1 MVNEILKIENLQ
13 KKFGNVEAV
22 KNVNLKIYKGDVFG
36 FLGPNG
42 AGKSTTIRM
51 ILGLVKPDKGNVV
64 INGFSLSKNY
74 KKALNNVGA
83 MVETPSFYEYM
94 TGYENLKIT
103 ANLYKNIKHVDI
115 LKVIKIVGLKQ
126 KANEKVK
133 GYSVGMKQRLG
144 IARALLNN
152 PELIILDEPTS
163 GLDPQGKKEIRKLIT
178 NLSESKNITFFICTH
193 LLNEVEQICNRVAIL
208 QEGQIISNRLLTED
222 NDKKWIKI
230 YTKQKEEVNKL
241 LKNYEGVYNMK
252 NNDNGVEINIDSD
265 SIEEINS
272 LLFNKN
278 LKIRYIIP
286 KVESLENYY
295 FNETGGKFDV
305 I

>member
-1 MVNEILKIENLQ
+1 MDNEILRIENLQ
-13 KKFGNVEAV
+13 KRFGNVEAV
-22 KNVNLKIYKGDVFG
+22 KNVNLKINKGDIFG

-51 ILGLVKPDKGNVV
+51 ILGLVKPDNGCVV
-64 INGFSLSKNY
+64 INGYSLKNDY
-74 KKALNNVGA
+74 KNALTNVGA
-83 MVETPSFYEYM
+83 MVETPSFYEFM
-94 TGYENLKIT
+94 TGYENLKLT
-103 ANLYKNIKHVDI
+103 ANLYKDLKHVDL
-115 LKVIKIVGLKQ
+115 LKVIKIVGLKK

-144 IARALLNN
+144 IARALLND

-178 NLSESKNITFFICTH
+178 NLSKTKNITFFICTH

-222 NDKKWIKI
+222 SNNKWIKI
-230 YTKQKEEVNKL
+230 YTKQKDDVYQL
-241 LKNYEGVYNMK
+241 LKDYEGVYDIRQSENA
-252 NNDNGVEINIDSD
+252 VEINVERDV
-265 SIEEINS
+265 IEEINT
-272 LLFNKN
+272 LLFSRNI
-278 LKIRYIIP
+278 KIKYIVP

-295 FNETGGKFDV
+295 FDKTGGKFDV

>member
-1 MVNEILKIENLQ
+1 MFNEILKIDNLR
-13 KKFGNVEAV
+13 KRFGNVEAV
-22 KNVNLKIYKGDVFG
+22 KDVNLKINKGDVFG

-51 ILGLVKPDKGNVV
+51 ILGLVKPDNGNVV
-64 INGFSLSKNY
+64 INGYNLKDDY
-74 KKALNNVGA
+74 KKALNKVGA

-94 TGYENLKIT
+94 TGYENLKLT
-103 ANLYKNIKHVDI
+103 ANLFKNVKHVDV

-230 YTKQKEEVNKL
+230 YTNQKEEVSKL
-241 LKNYEGVYNMK
+241 LKEYDGVYNIK
-252 NNDNGVEINIDSD
+252 ISDNGVEINIESNN
-265 SIEEINS
+265 IEEVNT
-272 LLFNKN
+272 LLFTKN
-278 LKIRYIIP
+278 LKIKYIVP

>member
-1 MVNEILKIENLQ
+1 MFNEILKIDNLR
-13 KKFGNVEAV
+13 KRFGNVEAV
-22 KNVNLKIYKGDVFG
+22 KDVNLKINKGDVFG

-51 ILGLVKPDKGNVV
+51 ILGLVKPDNGNVV
-64 INGFSLSKNY
+64 INGYNLKDDY
-74 KKALNNVGA
+74 KKALNKVGA

-94 TGYENLKIT
+94 TGYENLKLT
-103 ANLYKNIKHVDI
+103 TNLFKNVKHVDV

-222 NDKKWIKI
+222 NDEKWIKI
-230 YTKQKEEVNKL
+230 YTNQKEEVNKL
-241 LKNYEGVYNMK
+241 LKDYDGVYNIK
-252 NNDNGVEINIDSD
+252 ISDNGVEINIESNN
-265 SIEEINS
+265 IEEVNT
-272 LLFNKN
+272 LLFTKN
-278 LKIRYIIP
+278 LKIKYIVP

>member
-1 MVNEILKIENLQ
+1 MFNEILKIDNLR
-13 KKFGNVEAV
+13 KRFGNVEAV
-22 KNVNLKIYKGDVFG
+22 KDVNLKINKGDVFG

-51 ILGLVKPDKGNVV
+51 ILGLVKPDNGNVV
-64 INGFSLSKNY
+64 INGYNLKDDY
-74 KKALNNVGA
+74 KKALNKVGA

-94 TGYENLKIT
+94 TGYENLKLT
-103 ANLYKNIKHVDI
+103 ANLFKNVKHVDV

-222 NDKKWIKI
+222 NDEKWIKI
-230 YTKQKEEVNKL
+230 YTNQKEEVNKL
-241 LKNYEGVYNMK
+241 LKDYDGVYNIK
-252 NNDNGVEINIDSD
+252 IVDNGVEINIESNN
-265 SIEEINS
+265 IEEINT

-278 LKIRYIIP
+278 LKIKYIVP

>member
-1 MVNEILKIENLQ
+1 MDNEILRIKNLQ
-13 KKFGNVEAV
+13 KRFGNVEAV
-22 KNVNLKIYKGDVFG
+22 KNVNLKINKGDIFG

-51 ILGLVKPDKGNVV
+51 ILGLVKPDNGNVV
-64 INGFSLSKNY
+64 INGCSLKNNY
-74 KKALNNVGA
+74 KKALTKVGA
-83 MVETPSFYEYM
+83 MVETPSFYEFL
-94 TGYENLKIT
+94 TGYENLRLT
-103 ANLYKNIKHVDI
+103 ANLYKDVKHVDI
-115 LKVIKIVGLKQ
+115 LKVIKTVGLKK

-144 IARALLNN
+144 IARALLND

-178 NLSESKNITFFICTH
+178 NLSETKNITFFICTH

-208 QEGQIISNRLLTED
+208 QEGKIISNRLLSED
-222 NDKKWIKI
+222 NENKWIKI

-241 LKNYEGVYNMK
+241 LKDYDGVRNIK
-252 NNDNGVEINIDSD
+252 ISENAVEINIDSNE
-265 SIEEINS
+265 IENINT
-272 LLFNKN
+272 LLFSRN
-278 LKIRYIIP
+278 LKIKYIVP

-295 FNETGGKFDV
+295 FNKTGGKFDV

>member
-1 MVNEILKIENLQ
+1 
-13 KKFGNVEAV
+13 
-22 KNVNLKIYKGDVFG
+22 
-36 FLGPNG
+36 
-42 AGKSTTIRM
+42 
-51 ILGLVKPDKGNVV
+51 
-64 INGFSLSKNY
+64 
-74 KKALNNVGA
+74 
-83 MVETPSFYEYM
+83 M
-94 TGYENLKIT
+94 TGYENLKLT
-103 ANLYKNIKHVDI
+103 ANLFKNVKHVDV

-230 YTKQKEEVNKL
+230 YTNQKEEVSKL
-241 LKNYEGVYNMK
+241 LKEYDGVYNIK
-252 NNDNGVEINIDSD
+252 ISDNGVLVYTNEKQIESINY
-265 SIEEINS
+265 
-272 LLFNKN
+272 LLNQRGIKV
-278 LKIRYIIP
+278 KYIIP
-286 KVESLENYY
+286 EKESLEDYY
-295 FNETGGKFDV
+295 LNETGGKFDV

>member
-1 MVNEILKIENLQ
+1 MFNEILKIDNLR
-13 KKFGNVEAV
+13 KRFGNVEAV
-22 KNVNLKIYKGDVFG
+22 KDVNLKINKGDVFG

-51 ILGLVKPDKGNVV
+51 ILGLVKPDNGNVV
-64 INGFSLSKNY
+64 INGYNLKDDY
-74 KKALNNVGA
+74 KKALNKVGA

-94 TGYENLKIT
+94 TGYENLKLT
-103 ANLYKNIKHVDI
+103 ANLFKNVKHVDV

-230 YTKQKEEVNKL
+230 YTNQKEEVSKL
-241 LKNYEGVYNMK
+241 LKEYDGVYNIK
-252 NNDNGVEINIDSD
+252 ISDNGV
-265 SIEEINS
+265 
-272 LLFNKN
+272 
-278 LKIRYIIP
+278 
-286 KVESLENYY
+286 
-295 FNETGGKFDV
+295 
-305 I
+305 

>member
-1 MVNEILKIENLQ
+1 MFNEILKIENLR
-13 KKFGNVEAV
+13 KSFGNVEAV
-22 KNVNLKIYKGDVFG
+22 KDVNLKINKGDVFG

-51 ILGLVKPDKGNVV
+51 ILGLVKPDNGNVV
-64 INGFSLSKNY
+64 INGYNLKDDY
-74 KKALNNVGA
+74 KKALNKVGA

-94 TGYENLKIT
+94 TGYENLKLT
-103 ANLYKNIKHVDI
+103 ANLFKNVKHVDI
-115 LKVIKIVGLKQ
+115 LKAIKIVGLKQ
-126 KANEKVK
+126 KANERVK

-222 NDKKWIKI
+222 KDEKWIKI
-230 YTKQKEEVNKL
+230 YTNQKEEVNKL
-241 LKNYEGVYNMK
+241 LKDYDGVYNIK
-252 NNDNGVEINIDSD
+252 IVDNGVEINIESNN
-265 SIEEINS
+265 IEEINT

-278 LKIRYIIP
+278 LKIKYIVP

>member
-1 MVNEILKIENLQ
+1 MFNEILKIENLR
-13 KKFGNVEAV
+13 KSFGNVEAV
-22 KNVNLKIYKGDVFG
+22 KDVNLKINKGDVFG

-51 ILGLVKPDKGNVV
+51 ILGLVKPDNGNVV
-64 INGFSLSKNY
+64 INGYNLKDDY
-74 KKALNNVGA
+74 KKALNKVGA

-94 TGYENLKIT
+94 TGYENLKLT
-103 ANLYKNIKHVDI
+103 ANLFKNVKHVDI

-126 KANEKVK
+126 KANERVK

-222 NDKKWIKI
+222 KDEKWIKI
-230 YTKQKEEVNKL
+230 YTNQKEEVNKL
-241 LKNYEGVYNMK
+241 LKDYDGVYNIK
-252 NNDNGVEINIDSD
+252 IVDNGVEINIESNN
-265 SIEEINS
+265 IEEINT

-278 LKIRYIIP
+278 LKIKYIVP

>member
-1 MVNEILKIENLQ
+1 MFNEILKIDNLR
-13 KKFGNVEAV
+13 KRFGNVEAV
-22 KNVNLKIYKGDVFG
+22 KDVNLKINKGDVFG

-51 ILGLVKPDKGNVV
+51 ILGLVKPDNGNVV
-64 INGFSLSKNY
+64 INGFNLKDDY
-74 KKALNNVGA
+74 KKALNKVGA

-94 TGYENLKIT
+94 TGYENLKLT
-103 ANLYKNIKHVDI
+103 TNLFKNVKHVDV

-144 IARALLNN
+144 IARA
-152 PELIILDEPTS
+152 
-163 GLDPQGKKEIRKLIT
+163 
-178 NLSESKNITFFICTH
+178 

-230 YTKQKEEVNKL
+230 YTNQKEEVSKL
-241 LKNYEGVYNMK
+241 LKEYDGVYNIK
-252 NNDNGVEINIDSD
+252 ISDNGV
-265 SIEEINS
+265 
-272 LLFNKN
+272 
-278 LKIRYIIP
+278 
-286 KVESLENYY
+286 
-295 FNETGGKFDV
+295 
-305 I
+305 